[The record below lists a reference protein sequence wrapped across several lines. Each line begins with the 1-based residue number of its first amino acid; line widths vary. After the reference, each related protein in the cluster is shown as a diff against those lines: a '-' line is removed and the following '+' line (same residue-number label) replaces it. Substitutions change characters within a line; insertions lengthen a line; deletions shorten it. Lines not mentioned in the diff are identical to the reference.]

1 MGLWEGA
8 GPLFHVR
15 RAGALTVEARS
26 ITANDEKTR
35 TLVLVR
41 HGESEWNRRNLFTG
55 WCNPDLTEKG
65 LIEAL
70 VAARMLRARGI
81 NFDVAY
87 TSQLKR
93 AQRTLD
99 IILSELG
106 ETNIPIQFDEALNE
120 RHYGDLCGLNKDE
133 AKERWGEEQVRIWRR
148 SYDIPPPGG
157 ESLKDTEDRVMP
169 YYRTH
174 IWPDLEAGK
183 SVLVV
188 AHGNSLRA
196 LIMNLESLTGEE
208 ILSREL
214 ATGAPIVYS
223 LGSDGAPSARSDL
236 LPSRSIDAPPE
247 DIV

>member
-1 MGLWEGA
+1 
-8 GPLFHVR
+8 
-15 RAGALTVEARS
+15 VEARS

>member
-1 MGLWEGA
+1 MI
-8 GPLFHVR
+8 
-15 RAGALTVEARS
+15 VEVSAPEAAADQS
-26 ITANDEKTR
+26 TG

-70 VAARMLRARGI
+70 VAGRLLRAEGLK
-81 NFDVAY
+81 FDVCY
-87 TSQLKR
+87 TSRLRR

-99 IILSELG
+99 LILSEMGQTDL
-106 ETNIPIQFDEALNE
+106 PIHFEEALNE

-169 YYRTH
+169 YYQDH
-174 IWPDLEAGK
+174 VWPDLKSGK
-183 SVLVV
+183 SVLLV

-196 LIMNLESLTGEE
+196 LIMNLENLSGEE
-208 ILSREL
+208 ILRREL
-214 ATGAPIVYS
+214 ATAAPIVYR
-223 LGSDGAPSARSDL
+223 LGADGVPLERKDL
-236 LPSRSIDAPPE
+236 LPTRSMDAHPE

>member
-1 MGLWEGA
+1 MA
-8 GPLFHVR
+8 AKDQRTH
-15 RAGALTVEARS
+15 
-26 ITANDEKTR
+26 

-70 VAARMLRARGI
+70 VAARMLRTEGI
-81 NFDVAY
+81 IFDVAY
-87 TSQLKR
+87 TSKLKR

-99 IILSELG
+99 IILSELCQ
-106 ETNIPIQFDEALNE
+106 TRLPIYFEEALNE

-133 AKERWGEEQVRIWRR
+133 ARDRWGEEQVRVWRR

-169 YYRTH
+169 YYRNH
-174 IWPDLEAGK
+174 IWPDLKSGK
-183 SVLVV
+183 TVLVV

-196 LIMNLESLTGEE
+196 LIMNLENLTGEE

-214 ATGAPIVYS
+214 ATGAPIVYR
-223 LGSDGAPSARSDL
+223 LGQDGVPVDRHDL
-236 LPSRSIDAPPE
+236 LPSRSRDAPPE
-247 DIV
+247 DEV

>member
-1 MGLWEGA
+1 VNVE
-8 GPLFHVR
+8 VR
-15 RAGALTVEARS
+15 PVAAKDQDQETH
-26 ITANDEKTR
+26 

-70 VAARMLRARGI
+70 VAARLLRADGI
-81 NFDVAY
+81 VFDVAY
-87 TSQLKR
+87 TSKLKR

-99 IILSELG
+99 IILSELCQ
-106 ETNIPIQFDEALNE
+106 TSLPIHFEEALNE

-133 AKERWGEEQVRIWRR
+133 ARDRWGEEQVRVWRR

-169 YYRTH
+169 YYRKH
-174 IWPDLEAGK
+174 IWPDLKSGK
-183 SVLVV
+183 TVLVV

-196 LIMNLESLTGEE
+196 LIMNLENLTGEE
-208 ILSREL
+208 ILRREL
-214 ATGAPIVYS
+214 STGAPIVYR
-223 LGSDGAPSARSDL
+223 LGGDGTPVDRRDL
-236 LPSRSIDAPPE
+236 LPARSIDAPPE

>member
-1 MGLWEGA
+1 M
-8 GPLFHVR
+8 
-15 RAGALTVEARS
+15 EARP
-26 ITANDEKTR
+26 IAPADQTTH

-70 VAARMLRARGI
+70 VAARMLRAKGI
-81 NFDVAY
+81 TFDVAY
-87 TSQLKR
+87 TSKLKR

-106 ETNIPIQFDEALNE
+106 QTKIPTYFEEALNE

-133 AKERWGEEQVRIWRR
+133 AKERWGEEQVQIWRR

-169 YYRTH
+169 YYRGH
-174 IWPDLEAGK
+174 IWPDLQAGK

-196 LIMNLESLTGEE
+196 LIMNLENLTGEE
-208 ILSREL
+208 ILGREL

-223 LGSDGAPSARSDL
+223 LGRNGLPTDRSDL

>member
-1 MGLWEGA
+1 MIVEGRPIEA
-8 GPLFHVR
+8 TDPKAPLEPADR
-15 RAGALTVEARS
+15 Q
-26 ITANDEKTR
+26 
-35 TLVLVR
+35 LVLVR

-70 VAARMLRARGI
+70 VAARMLRAKGI
-81 NFDVAY
+81 KFDVAY
-87 TSQLKR
+87 TSKLKR

-106 ETNIPIQFDEALNE
+106 QEKIPIVFEEALNE

-133 AKERWGEEQVRIWRR
+133 AKQRWGEEQVRIWRR

-169 YYRTH
+169 YYNSR
-174 IWPDLEAGK
+174 IWPDLAAGK
-183 SVLVV
+183 KVLVV

-196 LIMNLESLTGEE
+196 LIMNLENLTGEE

-214 ATGAPIVYS
+214 ATGAPILYN
-223 LGSDGAPSARSDL
+223 LGADGVPVDRNDL

-247 DIV
+247 DMV